1 MQVLR
6 RRGLGMS
13 RPAHTHQIV
22 CKKLLSGLDKLI
34 ERKSKRF
41 STNLLYEN
49 GVKLEGSKNGEGE
62 IVPDI
67 SFYNKSYRDIGGN
80 LAVDDLLFLIEVS
93 KGKYCER
100 TEKNIKNLFARES
113 TLQEA
118 FLYYYEIA
126 KWVRYT
132 RVEGSDNPLEEE
144 TDKSEVFGV
153 YLHKYLLF
161 DPQTVQKEEC
171 WTDLKK

>member
-13 RPAHTHQIV
+13 RPACIHQMV
-22 CKKLLSGLDKLI
+22 CRDLFSGLNNYIK
-34 ERKSKRF
+34 RKKKRF
-41 STNLLYEN
+41 VYNLLYEN
-49 GVKLEGSKNGEGE
+49 GVKLDGSKNGEGE

-67 SFYNKSYRDIGGN
+67 SFYNKSYYRKEESWV
-80 LAVDDLLFLIEVS
+80 VDDLLFLIEVS